1 MDKLPK
7 TKDEIEQLVIADLQT
22 FVHCER
28 AARVLVIPI
37 ADFKNPATWTVSRF
51 DAGSSDGEACD
62 RALQHI
68 VPRFQRIYD
77 LVQKH

>member
-1 MDKLPK
+1 MDKAPK

-22 FVHCER
+22 ISDCER
-28 AARVLVIPI
+28 AIRVLAIPI
-37 ADFKNPATWTVSRF
+37 VDFKNTATWTVSRF
-51 DAGSSDGEACD
+51 DAGASDGEACD

-68 VPRFQRIYD
+68 IPRFQRIYD